1 MSEMT
6 TERIATRILDAGIVD
21 ARQLDAVFGEFG
33 SREVPLPEF
42 TSVLM
47 RKGLITNFQLER
59 LMKGERGG
67 YFYGDYKVLYL
78 VGTGTFARVYRSEN
92 VKTGKVVA
100 LKVLRKRYREERS
113 QTEQFLREGEI
124 GSRLR
129 HPNIVPIYEV
139 SNNPAAPYLVME
151 FVEGQNLRAFMK
163 ARRKF
168 SGQEA
173 VAILMD
179 ICSGLAYATEKG
191 MSHRDLKLSN
201 VLVTSRGRAKLVD
214 FGLAAVVES
223 MREGIAEETIT
234 ARTIDYVG
242 LERASGVKKDDLRS
256 DLFFAGCIFYH
267 ILTGVP
273 PLLETRD
280 RMMRLS
286 SQRYMEVRP
295 ILAIDPTIP
304 RSIVTV
310 VQKAME
316 LNPDKRYQ
324 RAVDMLNDLRLVQK
338 RLEEGTA
345 DIDLPLPSPAS
356 AAAGGTANDQEG
368 AGKTVMVVESK
379 AEMQDD
385 LRERLKKRGYRVLI
399 IGNAER
405 AVARFN
411 EYDPPPADC
420 VVFSAPEL
428 GESALQAFNTF
439 ASLDYTKHIPAILLI
454 DRKQTVEVV
463 SANLNDHR
471 IMLTMPLKVRELRE
485 TLLKLLAPAPRPNG
499 A

>member
-1 MSEMT
+1 
-6 TERIATRILDAGIVD
+6 
-21 ARQLDAVFGEFG
+21 
-33 SREVPLPEF
+33 
-42 TSVLM
+42 
-47 RKGLITNFQLER
+47 
-59 LMKGERGG
+59 
-67 YFYGDYKVLYL
+67 
-78 VGTGTFARVYRSEN
+78 
-92 VKTGKVVA
+92 
-100 LKVLRKRYREERS
+100 
-113 QTEQFLREGEI
+113 
-124 GSRLR
+124 
-129 HPNIVPIYEV
+129 
-139 SNNPAAPYLVME
+139 
-151 FVEGQNLRAFMK
+151 
-163 ARRKF
+163 
-168 SGQEA
+168 
-173 VAILMD
+173 
-179 ICSGLAYATEKG
+179 
-191 MSHRDLKLSN
+191 
-201 VLVTSRGRAKLVD
+201 
-214 FGLAAVVES
+214 

-356 AAAGGTANDQEG
+356 AAAGGTPSDQEG